1 MKVLVTGVAGYI
13 GSITADLLIKDGFD
27 VVGIDNLS
35 TGYIS
40 NINKEIEFIEIDM
53 LNISSVLNK
62 ISDCEAVIHFAARS
76 LVEESLRLPSF
87 YHKNNVDGSSALLDV
102 LKQTNIRK
110 IIFSSSASVYGDPVS
125 SSINESHQT
134 IPLSTYG
141 ETKLKTEID
150 ITQHC
155 SNGSYGAVTLRYFNV
170 SGAVLSGD
178 RWLSEKHIPE
188 THLIPNIL
196 NSNMLSP
203 VKIFGSDWNTKDGS
217 CIRDFVHVSDIAKAH
232 VKALKI
238 VVIGK
243 NEIVNLGSGSGY
255 SVYEVIR
262 ESELVTGKQVFKEIL
277 ERRAGDPDVLVAD
290 ISKAMHVLD
299 WQPSFT
305 LKEIIRD
312 SWMALNTQ

>member
-13 GSITADLLIKDGFD
+13 GSITADFLIKGGFD
-27 VVGIDNLS
+27 VFQSILVFAHDHNS
-35 TGYIS
+35 V
-40 NINKEIEFIEIDM
+40 NKEIEFIEID
-53 LNISSVLNK
+53 LLKINSVLNK

-102 LKQTNIRK
+102 LKYTSIRK
-110 IIFSSSASVYGDPVS
+110 IIFSSSASVYGNPIS
-125 SSINESHQT
+125 SSINEFHQT

-141 ETKLKTEID
+141 ETKLKTEIE

-155 SNGSYGAVTLRYFNV
+155 SNDDYGAVTLRYFNV

-178 RWLSEKHIPE
+178 VWLSEKHIPE

-196 NSNMLSP
+196 NSNILSP
-203 VKIFGSDWNTKDGS
+203 VKIFGSNWNTKDGS

-232 VKALKI
+232 IKALEI
-238 VVIGK
+238 VAIGK
-243 NEIVNLGSGSGY
+243 NEIINLGSGSGY
-255 SVYEVIR
+255 SVYDVIR
-262 ESELVTGKQVFKEIL
+262 ESELVTGKQVFKDIL
-277 ERRAGDPDVLVAD
+277 ERRAGDPAVLVAD
-290 ISKAMHVLD
+290 ISKAKHVLN
-299 WQPSFT
+299 WQPSFS

-312 SWMALNTQ
+312 SWMALDVK